1 MEKKY
6 ETKNIV
12 LVGLMGAGKTK
23 VGRMLSR
30 RLGLGFVDTD
40 REIESR
46 TGVNISTIFEIEGEE
61 GFRKREARIIKEL
74 TVLNGHVLATG
85 GGVILREEN
94 RKNLQK
100 NGFVVY
106 LNAPPHVLWERTRND
121 KNRPLLKVKDPLQK
135 LQELFVSRHP
145 LYQEVADFVVNERR
159 GNIRSVVQLLVKE
172 VSERWNR

>member
-6 ETKNIV
+6 ETKNIF
-12 LVGLMGAGKTK
+12 LVGLMGAGKTT
-23 VGRMLSR
+23 VG
-30 RLGLGFVDTD
+30 RLGLDFVDSD

-61 GFRKREARIIKEL
+61 GFRKREARIIKDL
-74 TVLNGHVLATG
+74 TALNGYVLATG
-85 GGVILREEN
+85 GGVILHEEN

-121 KNRPLLKVKDPLQK
+121 KNATKGKRSLAEITGIVCEPPSALPG
-135 LQELFVSRHP
+135 SRRFCG
-145 LYQEVADFVVNERR
+145 Q
-159 GNIRSVVQLLVKE
+159 
-172 VSERWNR
+172 